1 MIEDGEEQMHK
12 AFTPSS
18 YYQLAFQA
26 GWGCHGDGRPSWL
39 GVLLTQQRS
48 RSVTSDSECGKAL
61 LESVWFEHI

>member
-18 YYQLAFQA
+18 YYQLAFWA

-39 GVLLTQQRS
+39 GVLLTQ
-48 RSVTSDSECGKAL
+48 
-61 LESVWFEHI
+61 